1 MFSVVD
7 NEAGH
12 SGNAALI
19 DSVVVSLADITSFFL
34 SRKFT
39 CTCACRILRKVI
51 YVYKFPFET
60 KTKTKQKPATCSFDF

>member
-19 DSVVVSLADITSFFL
+19 DSVVVSLADIIIIFQHVKGNNVFFSFQGNSHVLAHAEYFA
-34 SRKFT
+34 K
-39 CTCACRILRKVI
+39 
-51 YVYKFPFET
+51 
-60 KTKTKQKPATCSFDF
+60 